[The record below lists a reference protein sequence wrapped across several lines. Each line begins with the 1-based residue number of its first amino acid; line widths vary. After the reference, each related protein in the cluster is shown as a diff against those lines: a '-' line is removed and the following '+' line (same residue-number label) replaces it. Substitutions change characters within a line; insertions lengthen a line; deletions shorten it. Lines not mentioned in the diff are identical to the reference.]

1 MTNPPRRGAPVLLW
15 LIALLSLALNVVII
29 GIVIAAA
36 LFLRGI
42 AGQAADKLEALG
54 NSTIATNVRVNRDI
68 AIDIT
73 VPFDY
78 VTEIPI
84 EQNVPIETTVKIQ
97 QDVPLIGEVNFDVP
111 IKTNVPISVKV
122 PINIKRSI
130 PIKTSIPLNID
141 VPVAIQVRD
150 TPLKAQIDEFVT
162 ILRSVAGK

>member
-29 GIVIAAA
+29 GAFIAAVITV
-36 LFLRGI
+36 RGL

-54 NSTIATNVRVNRDI
+54 NSTIATSVRVNRDI
-68 AIDIT
+68 DLDIA
-73 VPFDY
+73 VPFEY
-78 VTEIPI
+78 ATEIPI
-84 EQNVPIETTVKIQ
+84 EQNVPIDTVVKIEQ
-97 QDVPLIGEVNFDVP
+97 EVPLIGAVNFDIP